1 MLWCVLCIF
10 SSHRPSD
17 ALYSSHRLLSLS
29 HFSSVASRHRLCQY
43 MKHRAQCASSS
54 TYRQRDSALG
64 TSARTRQS
72 SQSSTSQTRRVMTR
86 RDQSQVTLICHPQT
100 LQRFQHSSPVS
111 SFPLS
116 LRLNTERE
124 TSISPPPCVSWR
136 NTRTVLPRAR
146 RGPLRTPLTLIKAPR
161 QYISKRHNDA
171 SAIF

>member
-116 LRLNTERE
+116 LRLKH
-124 TSISPPPCVSWR
+124 
-136 NTRTVLPRAR
+136 RAR
-146 RGPLRTPLTLIKAPR
+146 DIYFSSAMRLVAKYPYRTPQSSPWATQDAAHPHQGTKAI
-161 QYISKRHNDA
+161 Y
-171 SAIF
+171 